1 MATAWLTR
9 RRAGLGLLTLGLGY
23 CFLSAK
29 GALPPTAHAA
39 FQRVLFIDL
48 ARLRLYCSANGKYY
62 PIAAGAKEKD
72 GSSHTP
78 KGRFTVIEKGKDPL
92 YYDVN
97 GRLVA
102 GPYKTDKNNVYG
114 TRFIR
119 LDKVINGR
127 NIGIH
132 GTNEPE
138 LVGSYASHACVRL
151 SNADVEAIFDLIEV
165 GDRVEIF

>member
-1 MATAWLTR
+1 MATAWLPR
-9 RRAGLGLLTLGLGY
+9 KRAGFCLFALGLCCLLTGRASLTPRARAE
-23 CFLSAK
+23 FR
-29 GALPPTAHAA
+29 
-39 FQRVLFIDL
+39 RVLFIDL
-48 ARLRLYCSANGKYY
+48 TQLRLFCSANGKYY

-72 GSSHTP
+72 GNSHTP
-78 KGRFTVIEKGKDPL
+78 KGRFTIIEKGKDPL

-97 GRLVA
+97 GKFVA

-119 LDKVINGR
+119 LDKVVSGR

-138 LVGSYASHACVRL
+138 LIGSFSSHACVRL

>member
-1 MATAWLTR
+1 MTAAWLTR
-9 RRAGLGLLTLGLGY
+9 RRAGFCLFALGLCYLLTGRVSLTP
-23 CFLSAK
+23 LS
-29 GALPPTAHAA
+29 HAG

-48 ARLRLYCSANGKYY
+48 TRLRLFCSANGKYY

-72 GSSHTP
+72 GNSHTP
-78 KGRFTVIEKGKDPL
+78 KGRFTIIDKGKDPL

-97 GRLVA
+97 GKFVA

-119 LDKVINGR
+119 LDKVISGR

-132 GTNEPE
+132 GTNEPD
-138 LVGSYASHACVRL
+138 LIGSFSSHACVRL
-151 SNADVEAIFDLIEV
+151 SNADVEAIFDLVEV

>member
-9 RRAGLGLLTLGLGY
+9 KRAGFCLFAMGLCYLLTGRVSQTPL
-23 CFLSAK
+23 
-29 GALPPTAHAA
+29 AHAE

-48 ARLRLYCSANGKYY
+48 VRLRLFCSANGKYY

-72 GSSHTP
+72 GNSHTP
-78 KGRFTVIEKGKDPL
+78 KGRFTIIEKGKDPL

-97 GRLVA
+97 GKFVA

-119 LDKVINGR
+119 LDKVISGR

-132 GTNEPE
+132 GTNEPD
-138 LVGSYASHACVRL
+138 LIGSFSSHACVRL
-151 SNADVEAIFDLIEV
+151 SNADVEAIFDLVEV

>member
-1 MATAWLTR
+1 MATVWLTR
-9 RRAGLGLLTLGLGY
+9 RRAGFCLLALGLG
-23 CFLSAK
+23 CCMLTVS
-29 GALPPTAHAA
+29 GTLPRPAHAA

-48 ARLRLYCSANGKYY
+48 TRLRLYCSANGKYY
-62 PIAAGAKEKD
+62 PIAAGAKEQD

-132 GTNEPE
+132 GTNEPD
-138 LVGSYASHACVRL
+138 LIGSYSSHACVRL

>member
-9 RRAGLGLLTLGLGY
+9 KRAGFCLFAMSLCYLLTGRV
-23 CFLSAK
+23 S
-29 GALPPTAHAA
+29 PTPLAHAG

-48 ARLRLYCSANGKYY
+48 TRLRLFCSANGKYY

-72 GSSHTP
+72 GNSHTP
-78 KGRFTVIEKGKDPL
+78 KGRFTIIEKGKDPL

-97 GRLVA
+97 GKFVA

-119 LDKVINGR
+119 LDKVISGR

-138 LVGSYASHACVRL
+138 LIGSFSSHACVRL
-151 SNADVEAIFDLIEV
+151 SNADVEAIFDLVEV